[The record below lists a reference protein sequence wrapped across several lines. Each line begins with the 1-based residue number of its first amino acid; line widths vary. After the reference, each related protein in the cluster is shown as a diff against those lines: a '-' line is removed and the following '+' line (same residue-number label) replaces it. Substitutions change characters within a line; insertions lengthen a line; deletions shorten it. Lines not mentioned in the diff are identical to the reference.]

1 MRCWFAKSGVKAP
14 FFLSCFDL
22 RVDFTVELC
31 QIPYLDSRIPRWQVA
46 TVISVVNQ
54 KGGVGKTT
62 TTVNL
67 GAAMAARG
75 KRVLLIDIDAQSN
88 LTTHLG
94 LGLKEDPQDLQD
106 VPRQVPEWTV
116 YDVLKGSKRLQDVVI
131 KRTDNL
137 DVVPSSLLLSAA
149 DLELGGMVGREL
161 LLKRA
166 IEKIRDQY
174 DVILI
179 DCPPTLGLLSL
190 NALAAVDK
198 VVVPVQ
204 SEYLALHGVR
214 QLLDT
219 IDQVRGIYNQS
230 LVVGGVL
237 ICLHDS
243 RKRLARAVA
252 DTIRAYFGQ
261 LVFTTVIRENVALA
275 EAPAKGQTIFE
286 YMPKSSGAE
295 DYSALAE
302 EILNVKA

>member
-1 MRCWFAKSGVKAP
+1 
-14 FFLSCFDL
+14 
-22 RVDFTVELC
+22 
-31 QIPYLDSRIPRWQVA
+31 VA
-46 TVISVVNQ
+46 SEQQTGEQGQSPKRATAISIVNQ

-67 GAAMAARG
+67 GAALAEQG
-75 KRVLLIDIDAQSN
+75 KRVLLIDMDAQSN

-94 LGLKEDPQDLQD
+94 LGVQEDPADLGD
-106 VPRQVPEWTV
+106 IPKGPEWTI
-116 YDVLKGSKRLQDVVI
+116 YDVLKGTKRIQDVVL
-131 KRTDNL
+131 KRSKNL

-149 DLELGGMVGREL
+149 DLELGGVVGREL

-166 IEKIRDQY
+166 VDKVREQY

-190 NALAAVDK
+190 NALAAVDQ
-198 VVVPVQ
+198 VIVPVQ

-219 IDQVRGIYNQS
+219 IDQVRGVYNQS

-252 DTIRAYFGQ
+252 DTIRAYFGD
-261 LVFTTVIRENVALA
+261 LVFDTVIRENVALA

-286 YMPKSSGAE
+286 YLPKSPGAE
-295 DYSALAE
+295 DYLSLSKEVLEA
-302 EILNVKA
+302 

>member
-1 MRCWFAKSGVKAP
+1 VTSEQVNGNRDNP
-14 FFLSCFDL
+14 
-22 RVDFTVELC
+22 
-31 QIPYLDSRIPRWQVA
+31 PRRA
-46 TVISVVNQ
+46 TAISVVNQ

-67 GAAMAARG
+67 GAAMAERG

-94 LGLKEDPQDLQD
+94 LGATDDLSEPNEAQKG
-106 VPRQVPEWTV
+106 PEWTV
-116 YDVLKGSKRLQDVVI
+116 YDVLKGNKRIQDVTI
-131 KRTDNL
+131 KRSDNL
-137 DVVPSSLLLSAA
+137 HVVPSSLLLSAA
-149 DLELGGMVGREL
+149 DLELGGVVGREL

-166 IEKIRDQY
+166 IDKIREQY

-190 NALAAVDK
+190 NALAAVDQ
-198 VVVPVQ
+198 VIVPVQ

-219 IDQVRGIYNQS
+219 IDQVRSVYNTN
-230 LVVGGVL
+230 LIVGGVL

-252 DTIRAYFGQ
+252 DTIRAYFGD
-261 LVFTTVIRENVALA
+261 LVFNTVIRENVALA

-286 YMPKSSGAE
+286 YLPKSPGSE
-295 DYSALAE
+295 DYTALANE
-302 EILNVKA
+302 VLHD

>member
-1 MRCWFAKSGVKAP
+1 MAIA
-14 FFLSCFDL
+14 
-22 RVDFTVELC
+22 
-31 QIPYLDSRIPRWQVA
+31 
-46 TVISVVNQ
+46 ISVVNQ

-67 GAAMAARG
+67 GAALAGKG

-88 LTTHLG
+88 MTTHLG
-94 LGLKEDPQDLQD
+94 VGAKDDPADISE
-106 VPRQVPEWTV
+106 VPQGPELTI
-116 YDVLKGSKRLQDVVI
+116 YDVLKGNKRIQDVII
-131 KRTDNL
+131 KRSDNL
-137 DVVPSSLLLSAA
+137 EVVPSSLLLSAA
-149 DLELGGMVGREL
+149 DLELGGVVGREL

-166 IEKIRDQY
+166 IEKVRDQY

-198 VVVPVQ
+198 VIVPVQ

-219 IDQVRGIYNQS
+219 IDQVRNVYNTN
-230 LVVGGVL
+230 LIVGGVL

-261 LVFTTVIRENVALA
+261 LVFNTVIRENVALA

-295 DYSALAE
+295 DYQALAE
-302 EILNVKA
+302 EVLNVKA